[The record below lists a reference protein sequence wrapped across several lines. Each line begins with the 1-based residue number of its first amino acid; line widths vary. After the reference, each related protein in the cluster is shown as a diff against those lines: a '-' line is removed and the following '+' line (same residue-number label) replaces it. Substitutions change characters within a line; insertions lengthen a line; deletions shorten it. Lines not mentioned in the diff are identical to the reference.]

1 MVVLRGSGGFHHTA
15 TVEVMRLPAALM
27 SGALVALAAAAPA
40 HASKNL
46 WATVNV
52 CDTAKHPNEIGV
64 RASMPGFPR
73 GTARRMRFRIQYR
86 DGDRWRYVTGAD
98 SGWRSLSRAHG
109 RPLEAGWS
117 FEVPPPESAITFRGV
132 VRYRWIRDGRVVGRA
147 LEITEA
153 GHRSTAGADPPGYS
167 TATCSIG

>member
-1 MVVLRGSGGFHHTA
+1 
-15 TVEVMRLPAALM
+15 MR
-27 SGALVALAAAAPA
+27 ALAAACLALGCALLAPA
-40 HASKNL
+40 GASARRADRL
-46 WATVNV
+46 WSTVNV

-86 DGDRWRYVTGAD
+86 DGERWRYVTGAD

-109 RPLEAGWS
+109 RPVEAGWS
-117 FEVPPPESAITFRGV
+117 FEFPPPESPITFRGV
-132 VRYRWIRDGRVVGRA
+132 VRFRWIEDGRVIGRA
-147 LEITEA
+147 LEITES

-167 TATCSIG
+167 AAICSIG